1 MDRNK
6 NFKIFAAYFCPAA
19 RFWAGIF
26 CSHKYLLMLKTRLLL
41 LLAVS
46 LLANSCVKPKIYR
59 AEVVTRQSAENR
71 EKVLVKE
78 LLDRKKEASDL
89 IRQVGELNRLIGNQ
103 EENIMDLNAELN
115 SRTQQMGE
123 SSGKLASEKAAL
135 EKELASKNALLG
147 QQKAVLE
154 SIQKAR
160 RERKN
165 ILGEIR
171 TALSQQ
177 YADQPEVSFMTE
189 EDRLVISF
197 PDKLLFDQK
206 GLSEI
211 STSGKKLLSSL
222 AQFLSNM
229 PDLDA
234 EIVSH
239 TDNVLPKDKTLID
252 TWDWSLRRAAN
263 TVRVLILDFNVNANQ
278 LAPVAKG
285 EYYPL
290 TSNATPEGR
299 QKNRR
304 TEIVLHPK
312 IPAIP
317 GVE

>member
-1 MDRNK
+1 
-6 NFKIFAAYFCPAA
+6 
-19 RFWAGIF
+19 
-26 CSHKYLLMLKTRLLL
+26 MLKTRLLL
-41 LLAVS
+41 FLAVS
-46 LLANSCVKPKIYR
+46 LLAISCVKPKIYR
-59 AEVVTRQSAENR
+59 AEVATRQSAENR

-78 LLDRKKEASDL
+78 LLDRKKEAADL

-103 EENIMDLNAELN
+103 EENIRDLNAELN

-135 EKELASKNALLG
+135 EKELVSKNALLG

-177 YADQPEVSFMTE
+177 YAEQPEVTFMTE